1 MHLPDAVV
9 QAFAPQGLL
18 SHTQPGFQP
27 RTGQTE
33 MALAVARTIVHGGAL
48 VVEAGTGIGK
58 TFAYL
63 VPALLSGERVLVS
76 TATKALQDQL
86 FTRDLPVLV
95 QALGLPL
102 RRALLKGRSSYLCL
116 HRMQTA
122 RQSTVLAGP
131 KSGEASRTL
140 ALVEQWAQ
148 GTRTG
153 DLAEMPALD
162 ERSPV
167 IPLVTSTRDNC
178 LGAQCPQL
186 AQCHVY
192 QARREALAADVVV
205 INHHLFFADLG
216 VRESGVAELLP
227 SVRVV
232 VFDEAHQLNEIGVQ
246 FLGRQL
252 GTGQLLDCVRDLLVT
267 GLDKARG
274 FVNWQAVAGALEH
287 ATRALRQVAVGQG
300 QPGSN
305 AGGREGRWSDSAPD
319 GVDPVAWHM
328 ALAQLA
334 RTLQAALQ
342 AVGVVQESAPDFARL
357 QARLAALLL
366 RVQQFAQPCS
376 SGAVRW
382 LDAGGRQLR
391 MVESPLDI
399 AQAMHAHLWGPAPGA
414 DAEED
419 AEAPEPADGG
429 SPAGM
434 ALPPPA
440 GPPSHSGPSGPL
452 GQAPTERPRAWV
464 FTSAT
469 LGDDAS
475 LRWFTVPC
483 GLEGAEVLRVGS
495 PFDYARQAA
504 LFIPPQL
511 PRPADP
517 GHSLQLARWVGDAA
531 QRLGGRTLVLTTTLR
546 ALRAVGDALQV
557 RFGVAGG
564 LEVLVQGQAP
574 KRQLMERFRQG
585 AQNGLPGC
593 VLVASATFWEGFD
606 VPGDALQL
614 VVIDKLP
621 FPPPGD
627 PLVEARSRRLEEAG
641 RSAFNDLSLPEAA
654 VALRQGAGRLVRH
667 ESDHGVLVVA
677 DTRLASM
684 GYGRRL
690 RAALPPMRR
699 LDSQEDFDAALDALI
714 SLNALRAQPVTTP
727 STTGPSCP

>member
-1 MHLPDAVV
+1 MQLQQAIS
-9 QAFAPQGLL
+9 QAFAPGGVLQR
-18 SHTQPGFQP
+18 TQARFEP
-27 RTGQTE
+27 RAGQTR
-33 MALAVARTIVHGGAL
+33 MALAVASTMEQGGAL

-95 QALGLPL
+95 QAVGLPL
-102 RRALLKGRSSYLCL
+102 RTALLKGRSSYLCL
-116 HRMQTA
+116 QRMEAA
-122 RQSTVLAGP
+122 RQSALLSGAGA
-131 KSGEASRTL
+131 GEATRTL

-178 LGAQCPQL
+178 LGAQCPRA
-186 AQCHVY
+186 AQCHVN

-252 GTGQLLDCVRDLLVT
+252 TTGQLLDCVRDLLAT

-274 FVNWQAVAGALEH
+274 FVEWQAVAGALEH
-287 ATRALRQVAVGQG
+287 ATRALRQVAGGQG
-300 QPGSN
+300 RPGSN
-305 AGGREGRWSDSAPD
+305 AGSREGRWTDSAPD

-342 AVGVVQESAPDFARL
+342 AVGVVQESAPDFVRL

-399 AQAMHAHLWGPAPGA
+399 AQAMHAHLWAPAPGA

-419 AEAPEPADGG
+419 AGAPEPADGG

-434 ALPPPA
+434 ALPLPA
-440 GPPSHSGPSGPL
+440 GQSGHSEPS
-452 GQAPTERPRAWV
+452 GQAPAERPRAWV

-585 AQNGLPGC
+585 AHQGLPGC

-627 PLVEARSRRLEEAG
+627 PLVEARSRQLEEAG

>member
-252 GTGQLLDCVRDLLVT
+252 GTGQLLDCVRDLLAT

-274 FVNWQAVAGALEH
+274 FVDWQAVAGALEH

-300 QPGSN
+300 HPGSN

-414 DAEED
+414 EEED
-419 AEAPEPADGG
+419 AEAPEPADSG

-434 ALPPPA
+434 ALPPA
-440 GPPSHSGPSGPL
+440 GQPGQSGQSGQS
-452 GQAPTERPRAWV
+452 GQALAERPRAWV

-483 GLEGAEVLRVGS
+483 GLEGAEVLRVDS

-574 KRQLMERFRQG
+574 KRQLMERFRKG

-714 SLNALRAQPVTTP
+714 SLNALRAQPVTTL
-727 STTGPSCP
+727 STTDPSCP

>member
-1 MHLPDAVV
+1 MPLHESVAE
-9 QAFAPQGLL
+9 AFAPEGVL
-18 SHTQPGFQP
+18 SQTQTHFQP
-27 RTGQTE
+27 RQGQTQ
-33 MALAVARTIVHGGAL
+33 MALAVAETIAQGGAL

-102 RRALLKGRSSYLCL
+102 RTALLKGRSSYLCL
-116 HRMQTA
+116 HRMEVA
-122 RQSTVLAGP
+122 RQSAVLAGP
-131 KSGEASRTL
+131 QATEAIRTL
-140 ALVEQWAQ
+140 AAVERWAQ

-167 IPLVTSTRDNC
+167 IALITSTRENC
-178 LGAQCPQL
+178 LGAQCPRV
-186 AQCHVY
+186 AQCHVNL
-192 QARREALAADVVV
+192 ARREALAADVVV

-252 GTGQLLDCVRDLLVT
+252 TTGQLLDCARDLLAT

-274 FVNWQAVAGALEH
+274 FADWQGVAGALEQ
-287 ATRALRQVAVGQG
+287 ATRALRQVAGG
-300 QPGSN
+300 GS
-305 AGGREGRWSDSAPD
+305 AGGKGAVAVGRKRWTDTAPD
-319 GVDPVAWHM
+319 GTDPVAWHM
-328 ALAQLA
+328 ALVQLA
-334 RTLQAALQ
+334 RTLAAALQ
-342 AVGVVQESAPDFARL
+342 AVDMVLDSAPDFERL
-357 QARLAALLL
+357 HTRVAAFLA
-366 RVQQFAQPCS
+366 RVQQFSSPCS
-376 SGAVRW
+376 NGAVRW
-382 LDAGGRQLR
+382 IDVAGQLR
-391 MVESPLDI
+391 LVESPLDI
-399 AQAMHAHLWGPAPGA
+399 AQAVHSHLWA
-414 DAEED
+414 
-419 AEAPEPADGG
+419 
-429 SPAGM
+429 
-434 ALPPPA
+434 PPPGDEVESA
-440 GPPSHSGPSGPL
+440 WPDDANLPEIAQQPAQSPNRPPG
-452 GQAPTERPRAWV
+452 ERPRAWV

-483 GLEGAEVLRVGS
+483 GLEGARVLRVES

-504 LFIPPQL
+504 LYIPQQL

-517 GHSLQLARWVGDAA
+517 SHSQQLARWVGDAA

-564 LEVLVQGQAP
+564 LEILVQGQAP

-585 AQNGLPGC
+585 AQSDLPGC

-627 PLVEARSRRLEEAG
+627 PLVEACSRRIEESG
-641 RSAFNDLSLPEAA
+641 RSAFTDYSLPEAA
-654 VALRQGAGRLVRH
+654 VALRQGAGRLIRH
-667 ESDHGVLVVA
+667 ESDRGVLVVA
-677 DTRLASM
+677 DTRLSSM
-684 GYGRRL
+684 RYGRRL
-690 RAALPPMRR
+690 RAALPPMHR
-699 LDSQEDFDAALDALI
+699 LASQEEFDAALDAL
-714 SLNALRAQPVTTP
+714 LQPLTTP
-727 STTGPSCP
+727 STTAPCWP

>member
-1 MHLPDAVV
+1 MHLPDAVL
-9 QAFAPQGLL
+9 QAFAPQGVL
-18 SHTQPGFQP
+18 SHAQPGFQP
-27 RTGQTE
+27 RAGQTD
-33 MALAVARTIVHGGAL
+33 MAQAVARTIVYGGAL

-102 RRALLKGRSSYLCL
+102 RTALLKGRSSYLCL
-116 HRMQTA
+116 HRMETA
-122 RQSTVLAGP
+122 RQSAVLSGPGAG
-131 KSGEASRTL
+131 ENTRTL
-140 ALVEQWAQ
+140 ALVEQWSQ

-178 LGAQCPQL
+178 LGAQCPRV

-232 VFDEAHQLNEIGVQ
+232 VFDEAHQLNEIGVR

-252 GTGQLLDCVRDLLVT
+252 GTGQLLDCVRDLLAT

-274 FVNWQAVAGALEH
+274 FVDWQAVAGTLEH
-287 ATRALRQVAVGQG
+287 ATRALRQVA
-300 QPGSN
+300 GSHGN
-305 AGGREGRWSDSAPD
+305 AGSREGRWTDSAPD

-334 RTLQAALQ
+334 QALRAALQ
-342 AVGVVQESAPDFARL
+342 AVEWVLESAPDFVRLHARV
-357 QARLAALLL
+357 AALLA
-366 RVQQFAQPCS
+366 RAEQFAQPCS
-376 SGAVRW
+376 SSAVRW

-399 AQAMHAHLWGPAPGA
+399 AQAMHTHLWGALPNAEDTGRRGGPAGVGGPVGTA
-414 DAEED
+414 AMQPAEQ
-419 AEAPEPADGG
+419 AEPAVQW
-429 SPAGM
+429 PA
-434 ALPPPA
+434 
-440 GPPSHSGPSGPL
+440 
-452 GQAPTERPRAWV
+452 ERPRAWV

-517 GHSLQLARWVGDAA
+517 GHSQQLARWVGDAA

-557 RFGVAGG
+557 RFGVTGE

-585 AQNGLPGC
+585 AHHGLPGC
-593 VLVASATFWEGFD
+593 VLVASAAFWQGFD

-641 RSAFNDLSLPEAA
+641 RSAFNELSLPEAA

-667 ESDHGVLVVA
+667 ESDRGVLVVA

-690 RAALPPMRR
+690 LAALPPLRQ
-699 LDSQEDFDAALDALI
+699 LASQEDFDAALDT
-714 SLNALRAQPVTTP
+714 LNALRTQVTTP
-727 STTGPSCP
+727 STTGPCGP

>member
-1 MHLPDAVV
+1 MPLHEEVIK
-9 QAFAPQGLL
+9 AFASDGPL
-18 SHTQPGFQP
+18 SRAQPHFQP
-27 RTGQTE
+27 RTGQTG
-33 MALAVARTIVHGGAL
+33 MALAVAETIVRGGAL

-95 QALGLPL
+95 AALGLPL
-102 RRALLKGRSSYLCL
+102 RAALLKGRSSYLCL
-116 HRMQTA
+116 HRMEMA
-122 RQSTVLAGP
+122 RQSAVLSGPGAGD
-131 KSGEASRTL
+131 ATRTL
-140 ALVEQWAQ
+140 AAVEQWAR

-153 DLAEMPALD
+153 DLDEIPALD

-178 LGAQCPQL
+178 LGAQCPRV
-186 AQCHVY
+186 AQCHVNL
-192 QARREALAADVVV
+192 ARREALAADMVV

-252 GTGQLLDCVRDLLVT
+252 STGQLLDCVRDLLAT

-274 FVNWQAVAGALEH
+274 FVDWQGVAGALEH
-287 ATRALRQVAVGQG
+287 ATRTLRQVAGGGNTGSKGGAGAVG
-300 QPGSN
+300 
-305 AGGREGRWSDSAPD
+305 AGRRRWTDSAPD

-328 ALAQLA
+328 ALAQLTH
-334 RTLQAALQ
+334 TLHAALQ
-342 AVGVVQESAPDFARL
+342 AVKMVLESAPDFVRLHARVS
-357 QARLAALLL
+357 ALLE
-366 RVQQFAQPCS
+366 RVQQFAQPCNS
-376 SGAVRW
+376 NAVRW
-382 LDAGGRQLR
+382 LDVAGPLR

-399 AQAMHAHLWGPAPGA
+399 AQAMHAHLWRPSPSEEEMTPAETG
-414 DAEED
+414 
-419 AEAPEPADGG
+419 DGSLAIVT
-429 SPAGM
+429 SPQ
-434 ALPPPA
+434 
-440 GPPSHSGPSGPL
+440 HTD
-452 GQAPTERPRAWV
+452 QAQSERQRTWV

-469 LGDDAS
+469 LGDEPS

-483 GLEGAEVLRVGS
+483 GLEGAKVLRVES

-504 LFIPPQL
+504 LYIPQHL

-517 GHSLQLARWVGDAA
+517 GHSQQLARWVGDAA

-557 RFGVAGG
+557 RFGVIGG

-585 AQNGLPGC
+585 AKFGLPGC

-627 PLVEARSRRLEEAG
+627 PLVEARSRRIEEAG
-641 RSAFNDLSLPEAA
+641 RSAFTNYSLPEAA

-667 ESDHGVLVVA
+667 GSDRGVLVVA
-677 DTRLASM
+677 DIRLSSM

-690 RAALPPMRR
+690 REALPPMR
-699 LDSQEDFDAALDALI
+699 LLTSQEEFEAVLDAL
-714 SLNALRAQPVTTP
+714 LHPATTP
-727 STTGPSCP
+727 STMDPSCP